1 MRKQE
6 LVIQREIK
14 APKKLVFEAFTQAE
28 HLQHWWGPVG
38 MKLEIISLDVRPNG
52 KFHYKMEAP
61 NGHAMFGILK
71 YLEIQAPDKIVFI
84 NAFADEKGNV
94 IKAPFDM
101 DFPLE
106 IKNTW
111 TFEEKDGI
119 TTLSL
124 RGNPLEATPAQ
135 LEVYAAMTQSM
146 NEGFGKTF
154 DQLDVYIKAKFQ
166 VHQELKTST
175 KGRVSTYLNFPGNT
189 EEVFNFYKS
198 VFGGEFGGGGL
209 KRFADITPAEGNPV
223 VPEDVKNLILHAE
236 LAILGGHILM
246 GTDAPESMGFKLN
259 SGNNMHINLE
269 PETRKETKRLF
280 DALSAGGTITME
292 LMDMFFG
299 AYYGSCTDKYGINWM
314 FHCRGAL

>member
-1 MRKQE
+1 MSKQE

-61 NGHAMFGILK
+61 NGHAMYGIFK

-84 NAFADEKGNV
+84 NAFADEKGNA

-111 TFEEKDGI
+111 TFEEKEGI

-154 DQLDVYIKAKFQ
+154 DQLDVYLKSKFQ
-166 VHQELKTST
+166 VH
-175 KGRVSTYLNFPGNT
+175 
-189 EEVFNFYKS
+189 
-198 VFGGEFGGGGL
+198 
-209 KRFADITPAEGNPV
+209 
-223 VPEDVKNLILHAE
+223 
-236 LAILGGHILM
+236 
-246 GTDAPESMGFKLN
+246 
-259 SGNNMHINLE
+259 
-269 PETRKETKRLF
+269 
-280 DALSAGGTITME
+280 
-292 LMDMFFG
+292 
-299 AYYGSCTDKYGINWM
+299 
-314 FHCRGAL
+314 